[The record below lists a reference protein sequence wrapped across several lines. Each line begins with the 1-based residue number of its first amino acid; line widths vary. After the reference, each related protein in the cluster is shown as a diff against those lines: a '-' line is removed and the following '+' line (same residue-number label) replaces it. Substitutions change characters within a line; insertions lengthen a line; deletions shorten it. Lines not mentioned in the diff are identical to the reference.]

1 MALCPNQT
9 LLAPPGN
16 YWVLF
21 ENITIHILLFTFY
34 FYCSANY
41 CIFLIMEPFLCMLL
55 VFLFTLVWQVCPK
68 FVYEIFSNF
77 IVLSVKIFFLVV
89 HFVGW
94 LFYFKV
100 NSNRSDCPILVPI
113 WFSFLEP
120 KSTKPNCNF
129 FATFSR
135 WTPSNFRFCVFCPKT
150 WKNTFSR

>member
-1 MALCPNQT
+1 MRPFEVWEW
-9 LLAPPGN
+9 N
-16 YWVLF
+16 YPHVWCIWSSISFILF
-21 ENITIHILLFTFY
+21 SVSMNNFLPI
-34 FYCSANY
+34 
-41 CIFLIMEPFLCMLL
+41 IFLIMEPFLCMLL
-55 VFLFTLVWQVCPK
+55 VFLFTLVWQVCLK
-68 FVYEIFSNF
+68 FFYEIFSNF

>member
-1 MALCPNQT
+1 MKLSTCMMYLILYIIYLIFSFYESFFT
-9 LLAPPGN
+9 N
-16 YWVLF
+16 YFLNYGTFFFVCCWYSYLHLF
-21 ENITIHILLFTFY
+21 WKICL
-34 FYCSANY
+34 
-41 CIFLIMEPFLCMLL
+41 
-55 VFLFTLVWQVCPK
+55 K

>member
-1 MALCPNQT
+1 MKLSTCMMYLILYIIYLIFNFYESFFT
-9 LLAPPGN
+9 N
-16 YWVLF
+16 YFL
-21 ENITIHILLFTFY
+21 NYGTF
-34 FYCSANY
+34 F
-41 CIFLIMEPFLCMLL
+41 F
-55 VFLFTLVWQVCPK
+55 VCYWYSYLHSFWKICLK